1 FLSMNQAER
10 PVYVSMMF
18 DYFRLPRDWPGRQD
32 ASAKP
37 HSEKASH
44 VEAQIAADIA
54 ASMGEGFRPDRFIPY
69 IQMHEL
75 EALVLAESQSL
86 RAEFI
91 GQDNA
96 IDALTNSIA
105 GIPPEEINDNPAT
118 APSRRIIEHL
128 PEYERRKAQA
138 AVNVLYLTGLEV
150 LRNRCP
156 HFAEW
161 LARLEALGGQAAG
174 Y

>member
-1 FLSMNQAER
+1 
-10 PVYVSMMF
+10 
-18 DYFRLPRDWPGRQD
+18 
-32 ASAKP
+32 
-37 HSEKASH
+37 
-44 VEAQIAADIA
+44 
-54 ASMGEGFRPDRFIPY
+54 
-69 IQMHEL
+69 MHEL
-75 EALVLAESQSL
+75 EALVLAEPQNL

-91 GQDNA
+91 GQDTA
-96 IDALTNSIA
+96 VDALINSIA

-118 APSRRIIEHL
+118 ALSKRIIEHL

-138 AVNVLYLTGLEV
+138 AVNVLCLTGIEV

-161 LARLEALGGQAAG
+161 LGRLEALGGLAAG